1 MKGET
6 FVGMIFS
13 VLNVSENFTSV
24 SVFLYFVL
32 QFQITYLLPFDVSEN
47 ITLGRGGKQKWKC
60 EVTTMLLKCIQ

>member
-13 VLNVSENFTSV
+13 ALHVSENFTSV

-47 ITLGRGGKQKWKC
+47 ITLG
-60 EVTTMLLKCIQ
+60 M